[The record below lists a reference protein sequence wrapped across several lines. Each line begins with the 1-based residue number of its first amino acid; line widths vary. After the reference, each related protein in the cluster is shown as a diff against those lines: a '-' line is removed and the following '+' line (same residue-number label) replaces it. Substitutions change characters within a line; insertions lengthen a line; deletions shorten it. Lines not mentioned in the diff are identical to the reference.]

1 MYLHI
6 FRVLIARQITSKK
19 TDTLIST
26 PPVEE
31 PGKTQVSM
39 PSITNKH
46 ALTENVWTGSLTL
59 IMETILEAPP
69 LKDLVLEEMDLP
81 ITEQSIVGREMG
93 VTVPIMNKR
102 VPELYIIPSQR
113 AHLADLV
120 NDW

>member
-1 MYLHI
+1 M
-6 FRVLIARQITSKK
+6 KK

-31 PGKTQVSM
+31 PEKTQVSM
-39 PSITNKH
+39 PSITNEH
-46 ALTENVWTGSLTL
+46 ALTENVWTGSLTP
-59 IMETILEAPP
+59 ITETILEAPP
-69 LKDLVLEEMDLP
+69 SKDLVLEEMDLP
-81 ITEQSIVGREMG
+81 ITEQSTVGREMG

-102 VPELYIIPSQR
+102 VPKLYIIPSWR